1 MIITR
6 DEAAKLYAQKINALV
21 RYTRRPPE
29 STQRIDLNCQIEVD
43 GVQKTDLVARA
54 IVKSVRPVGI
64 QFYHSSA
71 TALKDH
77 GFMSVH
83 GLKRHII
90 GLYGE
95 NIWESFK
102 DGKIKMTRI
111 KFDYSLNDKQPPP
124 EQNKDKG

>member
-21 RYTRRPPE
+21 RYTRRPPKP
-29 STQRIDLNCQIEVD
+29 TQQVDLNCQIEVE
-43 GVQKTDLVARA
+43 GVEKTDLVARA

-64 QFYHSSA
+64 QFYHTNVNS
-71 TALKDH
+71 LKDH
-77 GFMSVH
+77 GFMSIH

-95 NIWESFK
+95 NVWDSFK
-102 DGKIKMTRI
+102 DGKVKMTRI

-124 EQNKDKG
+124 EQNQSKG